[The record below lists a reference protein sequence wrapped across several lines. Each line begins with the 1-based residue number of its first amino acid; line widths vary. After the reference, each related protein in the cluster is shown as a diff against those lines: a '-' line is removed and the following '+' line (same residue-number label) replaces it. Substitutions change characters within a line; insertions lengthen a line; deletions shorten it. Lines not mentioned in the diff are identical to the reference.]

1 MKIETGLEALSLADV
16 YIDIHCHQTG
26 ANQTIE
32 VISIGTKDFDTA
44 ATPDGFYSLG
54 LHPWH
59 LDQEDTQTALGKISA
74 AGMDPNLLAIGECG
88 LDNAIFAALATQ
100 ATAFVSQIN
109 LANQLGKPLIIH
121 CVRAFN
127 ELIRIKKSTP
137 NAKTPWIIHGFNGN
151 PALAEQLIRHG
162 FYLSFGTALLNPR
175 SHAGEALSRTP
186 FDRVFLETDAA
197 NVSIDAIYAAA
208 AKMLGLD
215 NASLRQHIMSN
226 FKRVFLND

>member
-1 MKIETGLEALSLADV
+1 MKIETGLEALSLTDG

-26 ANQTIE
+26 ANQTLEI
-32 VISIGTKDFDTA
+32 ISIGTQDFDLA
-44 ATPDGFYSLG
+44 ATQIGFYSLG

-59 LDQEDTQTALGKISA
+59 LDQEDIETALGKISA
-74 AGMDPNLLAIGECG
+74 ASLDPNLVAIGECG
-88 LDNAIFAALATQ
+88 LDKAIATPLTLQ
-100 ATAFVSQIN
+100 TTVFVSQIE
-109 LANQLGKPLIIH
+109 LASQLGKPLIIH

-127 ELIRIKKSTP
+127 ELTRIKKSTP
-137 NAKTPWIIHGFNGN
+137 NAEIPWIIHGFNGN

-162 FYLSFGTALLNPR
+162 FYLSFGAALLNPL
-175 SHAGEALSRTP
+175 SHAGETLLSTP
-186 FDRVFLETDAA
+186 VDRLFLETDAA

-215 NASLRQHIMSN
+215 IASLRQQILSN